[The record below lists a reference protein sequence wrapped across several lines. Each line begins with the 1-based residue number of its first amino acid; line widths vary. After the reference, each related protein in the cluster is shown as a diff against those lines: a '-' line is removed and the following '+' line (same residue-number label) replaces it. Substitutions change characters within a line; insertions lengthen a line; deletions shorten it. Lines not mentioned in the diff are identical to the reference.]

1 MYLLPTQTQRHF
13 ALYDSVIH
21 VDKVKR
27 GLSSQLPPL
36 PTAWHQTAGWCPV
49 DTGPAQRSRR
59 ERKRWVRESRGRHGL
74 LQGSAESLPSPPVF
88 PFPPLCSHLS
98 HVLNIV
104 TSGAPLGKHRN
115 PKSQRQDVKGC
126 LGTVSHRQ
134 LLFPVTCPLGLF
146 FVLRDG
152 WMPSAGQAGGRRW
165 WERRHPACSA
175 QPEPGGGQGHLRNRR
190 GHAQGATVCRESAG
204 GERKSV
210 PAFEMPQRRGSTLEP
225 GWGRGGAETPLSDP
239 CRSPKPRWG
248 DA

>member
-1 MYLLPTQTQRHF
+1 MLISGSGLGGSLTSSEMYLLPTQTQRHF

-59 ERKRWVRESRGRHGL
+59 ERKRWVTESRGRHGL
-74 LQGSAESLPSPPVF
+74 LQGSAESLPSPPVS

-165 WERRHPACSA
+165 WERWHPACSA
-175 QPEPGGGQGHLRNRR
+175 QPEPGGSQGAASERR
-190 GHAQGATVCRESAG
+190 GHGL
-204 GERKSV
+204 
-210 PAFEMPQRRGSTLEP
+210 P
-225 GWGRGGAETPLSDP
+225 
-239 CRSPKPRWG
+239 
-248 DA
+248 